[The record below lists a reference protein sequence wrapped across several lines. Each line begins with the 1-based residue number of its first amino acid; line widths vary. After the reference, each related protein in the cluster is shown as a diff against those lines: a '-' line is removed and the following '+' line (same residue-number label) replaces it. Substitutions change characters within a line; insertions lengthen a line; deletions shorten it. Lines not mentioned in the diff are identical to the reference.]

1 MKTLASTTIALVL
14 LTVAPPVLAGGDA
27 VVIEGAWSRASIGT
41 SRPGVAYMRLQNTGD
56 ALVTVTGLRTD
67 LAMMPMIHTSTT
79 DAQGV
84 NRMSHLEQVEIAAGE
99 SIHYIYAETEYV
111 NPYAMLEM
119 GEKYGV
125 ITRRWTDEQIA
136 VFEKAW
142 LEVLKEDSAN
152 DPLFKKVADSYLA
165 FRKTYSKW
173 GTAQALKPTYLD

>member
-1 MKTLASTTIALVL
+1 MV
-14 LTVAPPVLAGGDA
+14 TVAPPVLAGGDA

-99 SIHYIYAETEYV
+99 TVALEPGGLHV
-111 NPYAMLEM
+111 MLMDLQRPMIE
-119 GEKYGV
+119 GESFTLSLILADGEE
-125 ITRRWTDEQIA
+125 IT
-136 VFEKAW
+136 V
-142 LEVLKEDSAN
+142 EVPIRSMAARG
-152 DPLFKKVADSYLA
+152 PAD
-165 FRKTYSKW
+165 
-173 GTAQALKPTYLD
+173 

>member
-99 SIHYIYAETEYV
+99 TVALEPGGLHV
-111 NPYAMLEM
+111 MLMDLQRPMIE
-119 GEKYGV
+119 GESFTLSLILADGEE
-125 ITRRWTDEQIA
+125 IT
-136 VFEKAW
+136 V
-142 LEVLKEDSAN
+142 EVPIRSMAARG
-152 DPLFKKVADSYLA
+152 PAD
-165 FRKTYSKW
+165 
-173 GTAQALKPTYLD
+173 